1 MSKKMM
7 LLALTVVSAAFF
19 ALPAIA
25 SAQEIHLEPGNGET
39 FKVSGTG
46 GELRAEGEPTV
57 TCEGTTGS
65 GSFDATSSTTGNASL
80 EFTGCHV
87 NVLFTIPCHS
97 NGAPANNTIVSSGA
111 FHLITYRQVT
121 RNEKGEII
129 GEDPKPAILLTAA
142 ETTIEC
148 SGISTIKVTGSV
160 IGTITSPKC
169 GKSSKEVSLSFTA
182 TGTTQ
187 DHLEYTGVKYDLQSR
202 TGENAEKTAALV
214 GNATNT
220 STNAQT
226 LNCT

>member
-39 FKVSGTG
+39 FKVSGAG

-65 GSFDATSSTTGNASL
+65 GSFDSGSSTTGKAAL

-87 NVLFTIPCHS
+87 NVLFTIPCHTT
-97 NGAPANNTIVSSGA
+97 GAPANNTIVSSGD
-111 FHLITYRQVT
+111 FHLITT
-121 RNEKGEII
+121 STAAPG
-129 GEDPKPAILLTAA
+129 ILLTAV
-142 ETTIEC
+142 ETAIEC

-169 GKSSKEVSLSFTA
+169 GKSSTSVGLSFTA
-182 TGTTQ
+182 TGSTQ
-187 DHLEYTGVKYDLQSR
+187 NHLTYTGVNYDLQSR
-202 TGENAEKTAALV
+202 TGTAEERTAALV
-214 GNATNT
+214 GSATNT
-220 STNAQT
+220 TANAQT